1 MSNPKIFADFH
12 NADEKGRLRLNCV
25 GTIEDLSRQ
34 NIKLQDG
41 QLLILYS
48 EELEADGVVQ
58 YSEEE
63 SLWVAVIDWQLLR
76 EVEDIIPSSSSLP
89 ESGIALPIL

>member
-1 MSNPKIFADFH
+1 MSNHKIFADFH

-34 NIKLQDG
+34 NIKLQNG
-41 QLLILYS
+41 QLLTLYS

-63 SLWVAVIDWQLLR
+63 SLWVAAIDWQLLR
-76 EVEDIIPSSSSLP
+76 ELEDIMTSNSSLP
-89 ESGIALPIL
+89 ESGKAIPIS

>member
-1 MSNPKIFADFH
+1 MNYPRIFADFH
-12 NADEKGRLRLNCV
+12 NADEQGRLRLNCV

-41 QLLILYS
+41 QLLAFYD
-48 EELEADGVVQ
+48 EELEVDGVVQ

-63 SLWVAVIDWQLLR
+63 SLWVAAIDWKLLR
-76 EVEDIIPSSSSLP
+76 QVQELLVQ
-89 ESGIALPIL
+89 ATV